1 MFNPSEVFPQ
11 KSFLIDLA
19 NKVNL
24 AHSFQDRGYLLL
36 SALKMLM

>member
-1 MFNPSEVFPQ
+1 MFNSSEVFPQ
-11 KSFLIDLA
+11 KYFLIDLA